1 MGGGVEE
8 VEESDQ
14 TRVAGGLHC
23 GGLGWEKKKKQ
34 NKRREKMKEIKEVKV
49 TLVWV
54 KA

>member
-23 GGLGWEKKKKQ
+23 GGLGWEK
-34 NKRREKMKEIKEVKV
+34 NRINGEKR
-49 TLVWV
+49 
-54 KA
+54 